1 MLEGANQYLCP
12 TCRSM
17 QDAERS
23 IHLKSLPPVLNIQL
37 LRFIYDTTSLTKK
50 KIKRTVRFPKTV
62 DMREFIDIDHC
73 GDAAGKRKRPRTD
86 DGYGDNS
93 RVEDNE
99 TKDTSDDEF
108 IYDLTAVLI
117 HNGPSA
123 YSGHF
128 IAHVFDESRK
138 TWFKLDDETVTRL
151 EPNEEFDPDKEKEV
165 PVDKKQ
171 PATAGQVKKPR
182 GKGKGKLADDQSQ
195 SEKSNQQDQGTQAK
209 ETVIMHSSRNAYML
223 AYTRRSHR
231 RNLTLDACPPPWAG
245 KAVEA
250 ANLGFEQDV
259 EEYKQKMESLRDDF
273 ERKRM
278 ERRSFY
284 TMWNVKSN
292 EDASYYVAADALRTW
307 LHDDFGVSPD
317 VMQNTKARKPE
328 DNDMKVMT
336 DEKRCEEG
344 MVAVASDNDIPM
356 TDLHPALAN
365 DRISVDG
372 DVENGR
378 AILMEI
384 DTENEIGYVSKGD
397 CISDETDPKDNKT
410 FDNATITCEHGNLDP
425 LALGKAK
432 RIREAYEYLQQL
444 FPGLECFT
452 NATDVC
458 EACQSLE
465 EMKLEDTKE
474 YREQAEIERNELKS
488 LLNSNKNTRI
498 HGGTSYRLIEKDF
511 LDAWR
516 RFIRN
521 PNNSQRPG
529 MIDNSQ
535 FLCADHNKLV
545 YDLNIAE
552 DATCGEFEIIQQDE
566 WDYVIALYKG
576 GPDITLMQMDK
587 VNVEGQEETKS
598 DSRIITVPELCEVHG
613 HQQEVD
619 RKVCAGS
626 TSSSEELANSYD
638 HEHHSF
644 RNNVCSDVIIPN
656 NNGNQPSHILGV
668 EQGGG
673 EDDDD
678 DAADATY
685 RVSSTTSRAT
695 RSGRGPQAHKGGRG
709 RIKKTVTRKQRVT
722 VLGPTRRSKRLKRN
736 TGDGTG
742 KADGQMVK
750 VTMNKD
756 DTIMDQLKIVPIY
769 QRLFLE
775 KRELEDNDV
784 TMGQLGVVPGTTID
798 LVEFEE
804 GEDEGDVVAADDW
817 SQVHKVEGGFKGTG
831 LVGLLFNNG
840 GEGGPV
846 ASGTSGS
853 IGWSC
858 SVCTFVNYSEQSVC
872 QICDSPK

>member
-1 MLEGANQYLCP
+1 MSLLEMEFAAQPHAHVRSLIKDQFEGAYAYGTRCKRCNNISLRDCSFYELELQIKDNSTLQECIQEYLKPEMLEGANQYLCP

-432 RIREAYEYLQQL
+432 RIREEAGERLFTEYGYVFQPLLTSQHLCRECVKELFEDKLYSIKHPKDVDLFLKREREKTKLPKQYFWISKEWLREWKKKTPRFHIAHSSVDPRPDADPWISHVKCKHGALTLNDRNRENIPKSAYEFLQQL

-598 DSRIITVPELCEVHG
+598 DSRIITVPELCEG
-613 HQQEVD
+613 C
-619 RKVCAGS
+619 RM
-626 TSSSEELANSYD
+626 
-638 HEHHSF
+638 
-644 RNNVCSDVIIPN
+644 
-656 NNGNQPSHILGV
+656 
-668 EQGGG
+668 
-673 EDDDD
+673 
-678 DAADATY
+678 
-685 RVSSTTSRAT
+685 
-695 RSGRGPQAHKGGRG
+695 
-709 RIKKTVTRKQRVT
+709 
-722 VLGPTRRSKRLKRN
+722 KR
-736 TGDGTG
+736 
-742 KADGQMVK
+742 
-750 VTMNKD
+750 
-756 DTIMDQLKIVPIY
+756 
-769 QRLFLE
+769 
-775 KRELEDNDV
+775 
-784 TMGQLGVVPGTTID
+784 
-798 LVEFEE
+798 
-804 GEDEGDVVAADDW
+804 
-817 SQVHKVEGGFKGTG
+817 
-831 LVGLLFNNG
+831 
-840 GEGGPV
+840 
-846 ASGTSGS
+846 
-853 IGWSC
+853 
-858 SVCTFVNYSEQSVC
+858 
-872 QICDSPK
+872 